1 MVKRNRKHAVV
12 ILTLSSVALLFCLVI
27 VMAQRPRQVHKPET
41 QVYLRAGQD
50 LQTALQ
56 AARFGDTIVLEAGAT
71 FRGPIVLPSKAGSG
85 DYITIRTSDLSGISK
100 EGERIKPSS
109 HARAMP
115 KIIAPAGKSAL
126 TTNPGAHHYKFVGVE
141 FVTTNS
147 GYVYNV
153 IDLGGS
159 DYKLLSEFPRN
170 LIFDRCYV
178 HSTGLNRARRGIAL
192 NSSETSIVNSHV
204 SGFAGA
210 GDETQAIAGWNG
222 PGPFRIVNNYLEGAG
237 EVVLFGGADPSIPGL
252 IPSDIEIRRNH
263 LRKLKEWRGRAAIKG
278 TFELKNARRV
288 VIDGNWIESEILT
301 TAIVLTVRNQNGKAP
316 WSTLEDIEFRNNV
329 VRHADTGVNFL
340 GIDNEHLSQTAK
352 RIRIANNLFLG
363 IVVNDPR
370 NIPYFLQTNGGE
382 HVIVEHNTVEQ
393 AGNVI
398 TAYGAPIRDFV
409 FRGNI
414 VQFNQYGI
422 VCTMDGVECN
432 RQNLF
437 CNCFP
442 GGIIRGNVFADNL
455 GVANNQRLDEKYP
468 SGNYFVSSLQRVGF
482 SDYAHGDWS
491 LSANSN
497 VRNKTVNGKAP
508 GADVDAIRAAG
519 AFAARTGNGF

>member
-1 MVKRNRKHAVV
+1 MVVFTTVSTLAV
-12 ILTLSSVALLFCLVI
+12 LFCLVL
-27 VMAQRPRQVHKPET
+27 VMAQRPRQVQKT
-41 QVYLRAGQD
+41 GTDVYLRAGQD
-50 LQTALQ
+50 LQAALQ

-71 FRGPIVLPSKAGSG
+71 FRGPIVLPYKAGIG
-85 DYITIRTSDLSGISK
+85 DYIIIRTSDLSGISK
-100 EGERIKPSS
+100 EGERIKPSI

-115 KIIAPAGKSAL
+115 KIIAPPDKPAL
-126 TTNPGAHHYKFVGVE
+126 TTKPGAHHYKFVGVE
-141 FVTTNS
+141 FVTTNT
-147 GYVYNV
+147 GYVHNV
-153 IDLGGS
+153 IDLGSS
-159 DYKLLSEFPRN
+159 DYKSLSQFPGN

-178 HSTGLNRARRGIAL
+178 HSTGLNRARRGFAL

-210 GDETQAIAGWNG
+210 GDETQAIAGWSG
-222 PGPFRIVNNYLEGAG
+222 PGPFHIVNNYLEGAG
-237 EVVLFGGADPSIPGL
+237 EVVMFGGADPSIPGL

-263 LRKLKEWRGRAAIKG
+263 LRKPKEWLGRAAIKG

-288 VIDGNWIESEILT
+288 VIEGNWIESEILT

-316 WSTLEDIEFRNNV
+316 WSTLQDIEFRNNV

-340 GIDNEHLSQTAK
+340 GIDNDHSSQTAK
-352 RIRIANNLFLG
+352 RIRIANNLFLA

-382 HVIVEHNTVEQ
+382 HLIVEHNTVEQ

-398 TAYGAPIRDFV
+398 TAYGAPVRNFV

-422 VCTMDGVECN
+422 VCMTDGVECS

-455 GVANNQRLDEKYP
+455 GTATSQRLDEKYP
-468 SGNYFVSSLQRVGF
+468 AGNYFVSSLQRVGF
-482 SDYAHGDWS
+482 ADYAHGDWS

-508 GADVDAIRAAG
+508 GADILAIRAAG
-519 AFAARTGNGF
+519 AFAARTGNSF